1 MNTMLLATVDL
12 SDVTG
17 ELTSA
22 SGSIVSAAA
31 VVITAALAVGALY
44 FGGRS
49 LWRFFKSLA
58 R

>member
-1 MNTMLLATVDL
+1 MLPIGTIDL
-12 SDVTG
+12 SGVTTA
-17 ELTSA
+17 LTSL
-22 SGSIVSAAA
+22 SSDTVTAAGL
-31 VVITAALAVGALY
+31 VITAALGLGAVY

>member
-1 MNTMLLATVDL
+1 MYSIATIDL
-12 SDVTG
+12 TGITTALSGLSTDMVT
-17 ELTSA
+17 A
-22 SGSIVSAAA
+22 SGL
-31 VVITAALAVGALY
+31 VITAALALGAVY

>member
-1 MNTMLLATVDL
+1 MIPFLGTIDL
-12 SDVTG
+12 SDVTT
-17 ELTSA
+17 EL
-22 SGSIVSAAA
+22 GSLSTA
-31 VVITAALAVGALY
+31 VVTAAGLVIASALAVGAVY

>member
-1 MNTMLLATVDL
+1 MNLIGTIDL
-12 SDVTG
+12 TGVTN

-22 SGSIVSAAA
+22 SGSIVAGGALVA
-31 VVITAALAVGALY
+31 VAALALGGFY